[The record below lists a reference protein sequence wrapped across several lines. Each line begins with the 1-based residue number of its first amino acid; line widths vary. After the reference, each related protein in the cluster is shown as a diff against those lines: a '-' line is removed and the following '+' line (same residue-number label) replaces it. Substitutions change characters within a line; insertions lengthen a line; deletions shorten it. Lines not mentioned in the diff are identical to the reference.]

1 MPLNKNF
8 QTHKI
13 NLLSVCYVIMKK
25 TILLSI
31 ILAVTQIIF
40 AQQDSLQSKNSSE
53 DSYYEDMLINDM
65 DEMLDLW
72 YVKKEI
78 ANSNSVL
85 SKMADDT
92 LGVEDNDSIIA
103 LELKR
108 LSTVIPIVYNQR
120 VKKMVNLYLSRKR
133 SSSALLGM
141 AQYYYPWMKEIFD
154 KYDVPEELVYLTII
168 ESSLNP
174 QAVSRA
180 GATGIWQFMYTTGKM
195 YDLHINT
202 FIDDRRD
209 PVKATDA
216 AARHLKDL
224 YNMFNDWGLAIAAY
238 NCGPGNVRKAIQRS
252 GGKNTFWGVINY
264 LPRETQN
271 YFPAFIGAYFM
282 MEYHNQYGIK
292 PAKISIPT
300 AVDTIMVTKEF
311 HLEQISAV
319 LNIDIQELKTLN
331 PQYKRNVIP
340 AFTQPYPLK
349 LRTKD
354 ISRFL
359 DLQDSIYN
367 YQYDTYFAP
376 LKAYVNVFTGAGA
389 SSDNIKK
396 KYHTVKS
403 GETLSKIA
411 TKYGLSVEE
420 LKKMNKLTNNYI
432 QPKKRLIVG
441 YEYVAPPTPAPTVP
455 ADSTKA
461 AVESTEIV
469 NEQSE
474 QNANQSEIPEYHI
487 VKKGESMYGIA
498 TKYNTTAKRLAE
510 YNNITDMNKLMVGQK
525 LKIPKD

>member
-1 MPLNKNF
+1 
-8 QTHKI
+8 
-13 NLLSVCYVIMKK
+13 MKK
-25 TILLSI
+25 ILFLFIISAVIQNSI
-31 ILAVTQIIF
+31 
-40 AQQDSLQSKNSSE
+40 AQQDSVKNSTPAE
-53 DSYYEDMLINDM
+53 DNSYQEMLIDDM
-65 DEMLDLW
+65 DKMLDLW

-78 ANSNSVL
+78 ANSNSIL
-85 SKMADDT
+85 SKMEDDT
-92 LGVEDNDSIIA
+92 LGVEENDSIIS

-108 LSTVIPIVYNQR
+108 ISSVIPMAYNQR

-133 SSSALLGM
+133 SSSAILGM

-195 YDLHINT
+195 YDLHVNT

-209 PVKATDA
+209 PVKATEA

-252 GGKNTFWGVINY
+252 GGKTTFWGVINY

-292 PAKISIPT
+292 PAKITIPT
-300 AVDTIMVTKEF
+300 AVDTVMVTKEL
-311 HLEQISAV
+311 HLEQISHV

-331 PQYKRNVIP
+331 PQYKRSVIP
-340 AFTQPYPLK
+340 AFSDPYPLK

-354 ISRFL
+354 IPRFIL
-359 DLQDSIYN
+359 FQDSIHN
-367 YQYDTYFAP
+367 YDYDTYFAP
-376 LKAYVNVFTGAGA
+376 LKAYVNVFTGAGT
-389 SSDNIKK
+389 SSENIKK

-441 YEYVAPPTPAPTVP
+441 YEYVAPATPKAP

-469 NEQSE
+469 KEQTGDSKQTE
-474 QNANQSEIPEYHI
+474 KPEYHI
-487 VKKGESMYGIA
+487 VQKGESMYGIA
-498 TKYNTTAKRLAE
+498 TKYGTTAKRLAE
-510 YNNITDMNKLMVGQK
+510 YNNITNMNVLKVGQK